1 MKNLLRIFICFVC
14 SNSLISQEKKS
25 INLYGL
31 ETTINGDT
39 VLNFNNSF
47 QDESI
52 SKNKIYFEK
61 IPITNYNDILNTSN
75 LKFKTLSE
83 AHFNYVNKKS
93 LNKTIDFNYNLV
105 TEGSEKFIYLYFD
118 PFVIDDLGKISYL
131 QSFDV
136 DFENKTIQHEKNK
149 FVDNSVLSSGIFYK
163 IGVTNT
169 GVYEINYE
177 FLLSN
182 GIDPSIINPKNISIY
197 GNPAGQLEEG
207 SYEIDDLEEL
217 SIEVISQNDDTFS
230 ISDKIIFYGQSQLK
244 SKYEEGKFNFEKNI
258 YSDTTFYFLSF
269 GNIEGKRVEFIESN
283 NFDKVDYVVD
293 KFDEYYHYENDFFNL
308 VNTGRQWFGESF
320 AFNQVQEF
328 SFSSQ
333 KIDLTEPIYF
343 SANFAARSSST
354 TSFSIFNNGT
364 LIDDPTIQPVSSNS
378 NVFYKS
384 SVSENIFYADSES
397 LDLQIIYNNNGNSS
411 SQSWLDYFSFN
422 FRSNLIFNG
431 TQFNFRDVNS
441 VGIDNYTKFTIIAQ
455 DQNPLIWDVTNP
467 VSPKEIQTTTKSSS
481 IEFISSTEILK
492 EFVVFNNSDN
502 FFPVSIEIIPNQNL
516 HGSQSPEFIIVTHP
530 NFIQAANRLAQ
541 YHTQKNNTSVLVATT
556 DQVYNEFGSGSQD
569 ITAIRNFVK
578 MFYDRAQS
586 VEERPKNILLF
597 GDASFDYKNKIDG
610 LSNFVPTFE
619 TTVSN
624 NIQSSFCTDDY
635 FAALDD
641 TDGAW
646 NGGLNNSIYTDKLDI
661 GVGRIPV
668 NTLSDANLFV
678 DKIMHYDSESL
689 GLWKNK
695 ICFVADDADATWES
709 SLITHADA
717 LAEKIDTSYGM
728 FNIDKIYIDSYPQSF
743 NSGSQRYPEAQEDIT
758 GVVQDGALVI
768 NYVGHGGE
776 IGWASERILELSD
789 INNFTNFNKLPV
801 FITATCEFTRYDDL
815 DRVSAGEYLL
825 LNPNGGAVGLFSTSR
840 TVGESPTY
848 NLVNSLYN
856 FLPDREND
864 MSFGEVLTATKNDSS
879 LSLNTVKRRFS
890 FFGDPNMKLS
900 FPEYKIITQSVELV
914 DSTGQTI
921 LSNVSNTQDTINSL
935 SHVLV
940 KGYVAEIDSTLI
952 DFNGFMDVVVYDKA
966 KKFTTLNNDGFLNE
980 PFEYFLQKN
989 IIYNG
994 QVDVINGLF
1003 QIEFVVPKDINYEF
1017 GVGKFSFYA
1026 NDPLIGEA
1034 TGFNKKIVIGG
1045 ISNNYLSD
1053 EIGPEINLFMN
1064 DENFISGGYTNPTPT
1079 LLAKLFDD
1087 SGINTVGT
1095 GIGHDLT
1102 LILDENTS
1110 NQIILNEYY
1119 QSDLNSFK
1127 SGKVIFPF
1135 SELDEGSHTLTFK
1148 AWDVHNNSNSEFL
1161 EFFVISSNNIEIGEL
1176 FNYPNPCSGFTNF
1189 IFEHNRPD
1197 ELVEATLDIF
1207 SFDGNI
1213 VKSFN
1218 SSEISTG
1225 FRNNV
1230 LWQINGSLK
1239 SGIYIYRL
1247 TLKSQ
1252 FDDSITQKSDKL
1264 IIVR

>member
-1 MKNLLRIFICFVC
+1 MKNLLKIFICFLC
-14 SNSLISQEKKS
+14 FNSLLSQEKKIIS
-25 INLYGL
+25 FFGL
-31 ETTINGDT
+31 ETTTSGDT

-61 IPITNYNDILNTSN
+61 IPITNHKDYLNTSN

-83 AHFNYVNKKS
+83 THLNYVNKKS
-93 LNKTIDFNYNLV
+93 LKKTIDFNHNLV
-105 TEGSEKFIYLYFD
+105 AEGNEKFIYLYFD
-118 PFVIDDLGKISYL
+118 PFVIDDFGKISYL
-131 QSFDV
+131 ESFDV
-136 DFENKTIQHEKNK
+136 NFKNKILQHKKNK
-149 FVDNSVLSSGIFYK
+149 FVDNSVLNSGTFYK
-163 IGVTNT
+163 IGVTKT
-169 GVYEINYE
+169 GVHEINYE

-182 GIDPSIINPKNISIY
+182 GIDPSNINPKNISIF

-207 SYEIDDLEEL
+207 NYQIDDLEEL
-217 SIEVISQNDDTFS
+217 SIEVISQSDEIFS
-230 ISDKIIFYGQSQLK
+230 NSDKIIFYGQSQLK
-244 SKYEEGKFNFEKNI
+244 SKYEDGKFVFEKNI

-269 GNIEGKRVEFIESN
+269 GDVEGKRVEFTESS
-283 NFDKVDYVVD
+283 NFDNVDYTVD
-293 KFDEYYHYENDFFNL
+293 KFDDYYHYENDIFNL

-320 AFNQVQEF
+320 SFNQFQEF
-328 SFSSQ
+328 PLTSQ
-333 KIDLTEPIYF
+333 KIDYTEPIYF

-354 TSFSIFNNGT
+354 TSFDIFNNGT
-364 LIDDPTIQPVSSNS
+364 LIDSPTIQPVSSNS
-378 NVFYKS
+378 SVFYKTS
-384 SVSENIFYADSES
+384 LSENIFYANSEN

-411 SQSWLDYFSFN
+411 SQSWLDYFSLN
-422 FRSNLIFNG
+422 FKSNLIFNG
-431 TQFNFRDVNS
+431 TQFNFRDVLS
-441 VGIDNYTKFTIIAQ
+441 VGVENNTRFTVAAQ
-455 DQNPLIWDVTNP
+455 NQNPVIWEVTDP
-467 VSPKEIQTTTKSSS
+467 VNPKEIQTITKSSS

-502 FFPVSIEIIPNQNL
+502 FSPVSIKVIPNQNL
-516 HGSQSPEFIIVTHP
+516 HGSQSPDFIIVTHP
-530 NFIQAANRLAQ
+530 KFLQPANRLAEH
-541 YHTQKNNTSVLVATT
+541 HTQNNNTSVLVATT
-556 DQVYNEFGSGSQD
+556 EQIYNEFGSGSQD

-586 VEERPKNILLF
+586 SEERPKNVLLF
-597 GDASFDYKNKIDG
+597 GDASFDYKNKISG
-610 LSNFVPTFE
+610 LTNFVPTFE

-624 NIQSSFCTDDY
+624 SIQSSFCTDDY

-646 NGGLNNSIYTDKLDI
+646 NGGLSNSIYTDKLDI

-668 NTLSDANLFV
+668 NTLSDANSYV
-678 DKIMHYDSESL
+678 DKIIHYDSESL

-758 GVVQDGALVI
+758 EIIQEGALVI

-815 DRVSAGEYLL
+815 ERVSAGEYLL

-856 FLPDREND
+856 FLPNREND
-864 MSFGEVLTATKNDSS
+864 MSFGEVLTATKNDST

-900 FPEYKIITQSVELV
+900 FPEYKIITQSVELI
-914 DSTGQTI
+914 DSTGQI
-921 LSNVSNTQDTINSL
+921 IEPNFSNTQDTINSL

-940 KGYVAEIDSTLI
+940 KGYVAETDSTLI
-952 DFNGFMDVVVYDKA
+952 DFNGLMDVVVYDKA

-994 QVDVINGLF
+994 QVDVINGFF
-1003 QIEFVVPKDINYEF
+1003 QIEFIVPKDINYEF
-1017 GVGKFSFYA
+1017 GMGKFSFYA
-1026 NDPLIGEA
+1026 NDSFIGEA

-1045 ISNNYLSD
+1045 ISNNYQLD
-1053 EIGPEINLFMN
+1053 EIGPEIDLFMN
-1064 DENFISGGYTNPTPT
+1064 DESFVSGGFTNSSPT

-1110 NQIILNEYY
+1110 NQIILNDYY

-1135 SELDEGSHTLTFK
+1135 SELDEGSHTLSFK

-1161 EFFVISSNNIEIGEL
+1161 EFFVIASDDIEIGEL
-1176 FNYPNPCSGFTNF
+1176 SNYPNPCSDFTNF

-1197 ELVEATLDIF
+1197 ELVEATLEIF

-1213 VKSFN
+1213 VKSF
-1218 SSEISTG
+1218 SSTEISTG

-1230 LWQINGSLK
+1230 LWQINNSLK